1 MSGKETPQT
10 VPTYLSTERPLAID
24 THSRPKTEQPK
35 EGHSNHRHSHS
46 HNHNHNHNHDH
57 IHDRQPQGIRK
68 KASTDLSNSGSSN
81 SSFLESLSGDPGK
94 TPFGFP
100 IGDQSAAAFLANCY
114 ERLMKDTTSN
124 HSAGHTKPPS
134 LSDISSSRNA
144 TAVLGKMLS
153 AVHSIDEPLTYV
165 FIFTNPRSGNQ
176 QGRALMN
183 MPFRNFRMRDRPD
196 VQVQIYDV
204 TDKESKREGLHYLHQ
219 LQLRQ
224 GDKLL
229 RTAFPELFEEG
240 PDKVCLRPSPNLCTG
255 KSCNGKSCP
264 NGAPS
269 SPMSPSAESTNN
281 SAWEDWI
288 SEAAAQLEGGLERF
302 SEQELTD
309 RLERAQES
317 AIKLHVWSAGG
328 DGTVSSTLQAM
339 MDYGID
345 VGRVY
350 FSCVPFGT
358 GNDFADALG
367 WGRSVPGDAVGES
380 MKHLTKIIT
389 ERLEGYTSKL
399 DIYEITFTTYDD
411 GHIKHVEK
419 DMFSKPG
426 MKRYQCLMIDYF
438 SLGVQGFVGSSFELH
453 RPGKRALN
461 ILMYTAAAA
470 KWVFMKKFPPIN
482 EALESISTVPDSM
495 LNDNRMTDSERASW
509 LENASE
515 TERKQVLLAR
525 VAGPHKRC
533 HGRKMGWTKAPKAR
547 RTATARD
554 FGEGIDENLPVI
566 QYKPIEIDVQNV
578 ARFWGRDIDVWNK
591 PRENDN
597 KHILSNTNGVTDPN
611 NWTPQYAGD
620 GKVELFGV
628 RDIGDYALNQLP
640 NRKSYRIDRLAQMV
654 TPLALHF
661 RAPSDYPPRSNN
673 PISSRKSIEQGL
685 LFSMCDGEFIEMY
698 HPKDIIISRKVTLK
712 AVGRSPESSRIV
724 LDTIKNDGLD
734 AVQMDATAAAN
745 KMRSGHVPDVSNYVA
760 SPFQR
765 IFRLGRRSGDVSNGD
780 LNVPSV
786 ASGSVLEP
794 RSPNADELSHVNH
807 AQSLPGSIRRQTFNA
822 IRNTL
827 FRGSRNPTDISRT
840 TSMATSSSD
849 IVAASASEDG
859 LQRANTVAAGSHSQP
874 KKDNHNK
881 PPRITQGSK
890 ATIHESPLK
899 HPNPMSELRIS
910 DENQVEMAQPTDEEQ
925 LQKPIKHDPVP
936 VPDPGPD
943 SDSDSGSESDTS
955 ESITTAD
962 VSSTVGK
969 DNSLT
974 GIDSSMTTPI
984 DADDKHRHNHCL
996 LTIGKDLVSTI
1007 EKTSSLPGQPQS
1019 PEQHTHCTTAT
1030 IIGGN

>member
-1 MSGKETPQT
+1 MTDKANTPPV
-10 VPTYLSTERPLAID
+10 VPTEQQLAEPLTEKHIETLAEQPAKQPVEQPSPID
-24 THSRPKTEQPK
+24 THMRPDAHQP
-35 EGHSNHRHSHS
+35 EEDHSKHNHSH
-46 HNHNHNHNHDH
+46 
-57 IHDRQPQGIRK
+57 R
-68 KASTDLSNSGSSN
+68 ASTDLSDSN
-81 SSFLESLSGDPGK
+81 SSQSSFFESLSGEPGK

-100 IGDQSAAAFLANCY
+100 IGEQSAATFLANCY
-114 ERLMKDTTSN
+114 EQLMKDTAST
-124 HSAGHTKPPS
+124 HSAGQTDPPS
-134 LSDISSSRNA
+134 LAEMSNRSA
-144 TAVLGKMLS
+144 TAALGKMFS
-153 AVHSIDEPLTYV
+153 AAQSIDEPLTYV

-176 QGRALMN
+176 QGRSLMS

-204 TDKESKREGLHYLHQ
+204 TDKDSKREGLHYLHQ

-240 PDKVCLRPSPNLCTG
+240 PGKTCLRPSPVVCTG
-255 KSCNGKSCP
+255 KTCSGKICP
-264 NGAPS
+264 NSAFISPS
-269 SPMSPSAESTNN
+269 TPMSPSAESTNAN
-281 SAWEDWI
+281 AWEDWI

-302 SEQELTD
+302 SEEELTE

-389 ERLEGYTSKL
+389 ERLDGYTSKL

-419 DMFSKPG
+419 DMFNKPG

-482 EALESISTVPDSM
+482 EALESISTVPDNM
-495 LNDNRMTDSERASW
+495 LNDTRMTDGERAKW

-515 TERKQVLLAR
+515 AERKQVLLAR

-533 HGRKMGWTKAPKAR
+533 HGRKMGWAKAPKAK

-554 FGEGIDENLPVI
+554 FGEGVDENLPVI

-591 PRENDN
+591 AREGDS
-597 KHILSNTNGVTDPN
+597 KRILSNTNGVTDHK

-620 GKVELFGV
+620 GKVEVFGV

-640 NRKSYRIDRLAQMV
+640 NRKSYRVDRLAQMV

-661 RAPSDYPPRSNN
+661 RAPSEYPPRSSN

-745 KMRSGHVPDVSNYVA
+745 KMRSGQAPDVSNYVA

-765 IFRLGRRSGDVSNGD
+765 IFRLSRRSANVSSGQ
-780 LNVPSV
+780 LNNISNVG
-786 ASGSVLEP
+786 SGSVLEP
-794 RSPNADELSHVNH
+794 RSPTELELSQMKHS
-807 AQSLPGSIRRQTFNA
+807 QSQPPSIRRQTFNA
-822 IRNTL
+822 IRNTI
-827 FRGSRNPTDISRT
+827 FRGSRNS
-840 TSMATSSSD
+840 AELAHSSSETGSS
-849 IVAASASEDG
+849 VTSLPMDG
-859 LQRANTVAAGSHSQP
+859 LQRAHTVAADSHSQP
-874 KKDNHNK
+874 KQDNH
-881 PPRITQGSK
+881 TQIRHTQSTRT
-890 ATIHESPLK
+890 AVHESPLR
-899 HPNPMSELRIS
+899 HTMAELSISSESPKASQEDGQVPQQTPS
-910 DENQVEMAQPTDEEQ
+910 DSVSRSDVVSDHETDSET
-925 LQKPIKHDPVP
+925 
-936 VPDPGPD
+936 D
-943 SDSDSGSESDTS
+943 SDSDASESVTTAHASSTIGKANSLAGIDSNTTVESDT
-955 ESITTAD
+955 
-962 VSSTVGK
+962 
-969 DNSLT
+969 
-974 GIDSSMTTPI
+974 
-984 DADDKHRHNHCL
+984 KHKHCL
-996 LTIGKDLVSTI
+996 LTIGKDLVSTV
-1007 EKTSSLPGQPQS
+1007 EQTQLSGLPQS
-1019 PEQHTHCTTAT
+1019 PEQPAH
-1030 IIGGN
+1030 

>member
-1 MSGKETPQT
+1 
-10 VPTYLSTERPLAID
+10 
-24 THSRPKTEQPK
+24 
-35 EGHSNHRHSHS
+35 
-46 HNHNHNHNHDH
+46 
-57 IHDRQPQGIRK
+57 
-68 KASTDLSNSGSSN
+68 
-81 SSFLESLSGDPGK
+81 
-94 TPFGFP
+94 
-100 IGDQSAAAFLANCY
+100 
-114 ERLMKDTTSN
+114 
-124 HSAGHTKPPS
+124 
-134 LSDISSSRNA
+134 
-144 TAVLGKMLS
+144 
-153 AVHSIDEPLTYV
+153 
-165 FIFTNPRSGNQ
+165 
-176 QGRALMN
+176 

-204 TDKESKREGLHYLHQ
+204 TDKDSKREGLHYLHQ

-229 RTAFPELFEEG
+229 RTAFPELFQEG
-240 PDKVCLRPSPNLCTG
+240 PGKVCLRPSPNVCTG
-255 KSCNGKSCP
+255 RSCNGRTCP
-264 NGAPS
+264 NETS
-269 SPMSPSAESTNN
+269 STPASPSAESTNTN
-281 SAWEDWI
+281 AWEDWI

-302 SEQELTD
+302 SEEELTE

-328 DGTVSSTLQAM
+328 DGTVSGTLQAM

-482 EALESISTVPDSM
+482 ESLESISTVPDAI
-495 LNDNRMTDSERASW
+495 LNDPRMTDGERAKW

-515 TERKQVLLAR
+515 SDRKQVLLAR

-533 HGRKMGWTKAPKAR
+533 HGRKMGWTKAPKAK

-554 FGEGIDENLPVI
+554 FGEGVDENLPVI

-591 PRENDN
+591 AREGDS
-597 KHILSNTNGVTDPN
+597 KRVLSNTNGVTDPK

-661 RAPSDYPPRSNN
+661 RAPSDYPPRSTN

-745 KMRSGHVPDVSNYVA
+745 KMRSGHAPDVSNYVA

-765 IFRLGRRSGDVSNGD
+765 IFRLGRRSANVSHGD
-780 LNVPSV
+780 LILGNN

-794 RSPNADELSHVNH
+794 RSPDATDELSHVKH
-807 AQSLPGSIRRQTFNA
+807 SQSQPGSIRRQTFNA
-822 IRNTL
+822 IRNTI
-827 FRGSRNPTDISRT
+827 FRNSRNSTDVSRTSSIAGSSMASTPTDTLKRASTVDANARLQPKNKGSHDTNQNTLFGNTQSART
-840 TSMATSSSD
+840 T
-849 IVAASASEDG
+849 VE
-859 LQRANTVAAGSHSQP
+859 
-874 KKDNHNK
+874 
-881 PPRITQGSK
+881 
-890 ATIHESPLK
+890 ESPLK
-899 HPNPMSELRIS
+899 HPMSVLSIS
-910 DENQVEMAQPTDEEQ
+910 DEPKEGAQTEKQQQQEETQQRQQVMDKEQPPQTANDDAASRSDH
-925 LQKPIKHDPVP
+925 LVSNHDSE
-936 VPDPGPD
+936 DSGSGSD
-943 SDSDSGSESDTS
+943 SDSDASESV
-955 ESITTAD
+955 TTAD
-962 VSSTVGK
+962 ASSTLGK

-974 GIDSSMTTPI
+974 VTDSSNPSSPAS
-984 DADDKHRHNHCL
+984 ADGKHKHNHCL
-996 LTIGKDLVSTI
+996 LTIGKDLVSTV
-1007 EKTSSLPGQPQS
+1007 EQTSLSGQPQS
-1019 PEQHTHCTTAT
+1019 PHQQSAH
-1030 IIGGN
+1030 